1 MINLKKLKF
10 KLFITL
16 LIYYELLILFINKFI
31 EFLSNYIN
39 I

>member
-16 LIYYELLILFINKFI
+16 LIYYELFLLFINKFI

>member
-1 MINLKKLKF
+1 MINLKRLQF

-31 EFLSNYIN
+31 EFLSKYIN